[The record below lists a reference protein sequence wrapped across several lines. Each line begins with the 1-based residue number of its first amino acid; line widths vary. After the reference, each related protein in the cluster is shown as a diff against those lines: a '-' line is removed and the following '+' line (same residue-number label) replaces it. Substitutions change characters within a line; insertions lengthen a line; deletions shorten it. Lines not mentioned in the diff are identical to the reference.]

1 MIGMNHTEPTD
12 LCGHYAQMFSAWL
25 DRSLPAHIEREI
37 SEHLETCPACHDRLE
52 GMRRLVVDL
61 RRLGEVEAGPEL
73 AWVVKRAVHRQARQ
87 EELRGLIRPL
97 PLLVSAAAA
106 AVLLVVLGG
115 PGTRPTEPAGRDLPL
130 TEAATQA
137 PIQRFVLPPAV
148 EDRFPGT
155 LMSADPDAAAALQD
169 SLRLRLPIRIQGI
182 PVRFF

>member
-1 MIGMNHTEPTD
+1 MNSTEPTD
-12 LCGHYAQMFSAWL
+12 FCGHYAQMFSAWL

-37 SEHLETCPACHDRLE
+37 SEHVETCPGCRGRLE
-52 GMRRLVVDL
+52 GMRRLVADL
-61 RRLGEVEAGPEL
+61 RRLGEVEAGSEL
-73 AWVVKRAVHRQARQ
+73 AWAVKRAVHREARHQ
-87 EELRGLIRPL
+87 ELRGLIRPL

-115 PGTRPTEPAGRDLPL
+115 PGSRPAGPAGLDLP
-130 TEAATQA
+130 TVETATQA

-155 LMSADPDAAAALQD
+155 LQAADPDAAAALQD
-169 SLRLRLPIRIQGI
+169 SLRLRLPVRIKGI